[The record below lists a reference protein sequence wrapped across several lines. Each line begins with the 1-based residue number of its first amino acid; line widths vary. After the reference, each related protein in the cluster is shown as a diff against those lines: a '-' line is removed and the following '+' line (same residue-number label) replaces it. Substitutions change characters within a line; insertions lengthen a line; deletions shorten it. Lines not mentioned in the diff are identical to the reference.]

1 MFVVMGIIFFLSH
14 QSGDSL
20 DLPSFSG
27 ADKLAHMIAYGVL
40 AFSVLWFF
48 GEKGL
53 ENLGRTIILTV
64 LFCLLYGIGDEYHQ
78 SFIVL
83 RSVSILDVLA
93 DTVGAFCCSLLWLMS
108 PALQQ
113 KMIACQ
119 RNLLNYLQ
127 FK

>member
-1 MFVVMGIIFFLSH
+1 
-14 QSGDSL
+14 
-20 DLPSFSG
+20 
-27 ADKLAHMIAYGVL
+27 VL

-53 ENLGRTIILTV
+53 ETPGRTVILTV

-93 DTVGAFCCSLLWLMS
+93 DTAGAFCCSLLWLMS
-108 PALQQ
+108 PVLQQ

-119 RNLLNYLQ
+119 RNLLNSLQ